1 MAALKKQKEYEERKI
16 KEEQQKAYEKD
27 PKKYQEY
34 KKIIDD
40 YSKIEPKT
48 SQIYTAIANTY
59 KQIGEPTNAL
69 NYYKKAQK
77 LDPTNSDIY
86 FNLGLIYMELNS
98 FETARYNLVKAI
110 NLDSE
115 NSKAANLITF
125 VNQKII
131 TQIVNNAYE
140 KFENKNFIEA
150 FDILNEGIKK
160 YPKNAQLYYYR
171 ALACDSMNRNAAQ
184 IMDLQKSIELDPTYY
199 MAYYQLGVAY
209 EKIKDER
216 NALVAY
222 EKFLSIEPDEKDL
235 INEIQQKV
243 LTLGAKYY

>member
-1 MAALKKQKEYEERKI
+1 
-16 KEEQQKAYEKD
+16 
-27 PKKYQEY
+27 
-34 KKIIDD
+34 
-40 YSKIEPKT
+40 
-48 SQIYTAIANTY
+48 
-59 KQIGEPTNAL
+59 
-69 NYYKKAQK
+69 
-77 LDPTNSDIY
+77 
-86 FNLGLIYMELNS
+86 MELNS

-115 NSKAANLITF
+115 NSKAANLLTF

-216 NALVAY
+216 NDLVAY
-222 EKFLSIEPDEKDL
+222 EKL
-235 INEIQQKV
+235 
-243 LTLGAKYY
+243 